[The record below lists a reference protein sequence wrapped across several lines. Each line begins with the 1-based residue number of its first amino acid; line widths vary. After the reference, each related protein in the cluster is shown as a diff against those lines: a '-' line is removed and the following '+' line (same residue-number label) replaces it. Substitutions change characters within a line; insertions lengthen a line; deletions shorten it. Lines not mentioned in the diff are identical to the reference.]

1 MFKTQVESRAAS
13 ECFHCKVLNILI
25 SLLWSLWEWLQGE
38 YWLYINNFLHFFS
51 FVVLFAFR
59 FWLDQ
64 HHSKFIWTSA
74 FAIIIFRSELCI
86 LLGLIFFLE
95 LATRR
100 VSLLTGIL
108 HSSLAGISAV
118 GTKSFDISFFG
129 LPYSVCHFLENCI
142 WYRWTVFTW
151 LNAFLIYYI
160 NATDGIKVT
169 KKHYS

>member
-1 MFKTQVESRAAS
+1 M
-13 ECFHCKVLNILI
+13 
-25 SLLWSLWEWLQGE
+25 
-38 YWLYINNFLHFFS
+38 YIPSFFS

-108 HSSLAGISAV
+108 HSALAGISAV
-118 GTKSFDISFFG
+118 GTKSFGISFFLLTLFS
-129 LPYSVCHFLENCI
+129 LPFCRELHMIQMNCI
-142 WYRWTVFTW
+142 Y
-151 LNAFLIYYI
+151 LIKCFPYI
-160 NATDGIKVT
+160 L
-169 KKHYS
+169 Y